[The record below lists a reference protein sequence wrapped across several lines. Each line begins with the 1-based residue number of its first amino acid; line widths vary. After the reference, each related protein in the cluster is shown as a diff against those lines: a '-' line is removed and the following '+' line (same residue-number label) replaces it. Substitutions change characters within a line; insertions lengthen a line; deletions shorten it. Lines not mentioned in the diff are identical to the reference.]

1 MDLENLVTCEIIP
14 IEQMCQLVLPLCQ
27 LAEPRFIKLREQRKV
42 MATRNKVRFSD
53 NDSVKLLT
61 APRSQNTK
69 SVKEPYVCGDFRQ
82 FQCKYGGYIENADER
97 SILIANNMSNNHISF
112 VKEPIMSLK
121 EVKTIIKRDYL
132 SQPDPVAY
140 SSNELLMNYSKVHD
154 YPMDFLI
161 DCVIYM
167 MDVYDHLQEPNT
179 LYSLSYKE
187 GVVIKDSQKSLLIR
201 KIEEITDT
209 F

>member
-1 MDLENLVTCEIIP
+1 MIL
-14 IEQMCQLVLPLCQ
+14 CQLVLPLCQ
-27 LAEPRFIKLREQRKV
+27 LAEPRFIQLREQRKV
-42 MATRNKVRFSD
+42 LATRNKVRFSD

-121 EVKTIIKRDYL
+121 EVKTIIKINYL
-132 SQPDPVAY
+132 AQPDPVAY

-167 MDVYDHLQEPNT
+167 MDVYDHLQDPNT

>member
-42 MATRNKVRFSD
+42 LATRNKVRFSD

-121 EVKTIIKRDYL
+121 EVKTIIKRNYL

-167 MDVYDHLQEPNT
+167 MDVYDHLQDPNT

>member
-1 MDLENLVTCEIIP
+1 MDLSKTLTCEIIQSGP
-14 IEQMCQLVLPLCQ
+14 MCQLVLPLCQ
-27 LAEPRFIKLREQRKV
+27 LAEPRFIQLREQRKV
-42 MATRNKVRFSD
+42 LATRNKVRFSD

-112 VKEPIMSLK
+112 VKEPIMSLETK
-121 EVKTIIKRDYL
+121 SAIIKRDYL

>member
-167 MDVYDHLQEPNT
+167 MDVYDHLQDPNT